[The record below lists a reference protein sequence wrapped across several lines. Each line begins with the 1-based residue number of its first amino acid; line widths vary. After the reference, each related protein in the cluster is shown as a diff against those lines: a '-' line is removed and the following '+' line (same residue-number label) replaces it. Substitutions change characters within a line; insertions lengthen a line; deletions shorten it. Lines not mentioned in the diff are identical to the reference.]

1 MLRTRWQ
8 NNEVDR
14 TIKAI
19 LLLTAVLAL
28 IFRPQS
34 SLAQSL
40 TGTSGLITI
49 PTAEI
54 LKDGEVSFGAN
65 FMNKEYFAYGDNKY
79 HGLANFATIGYLPF
93 LEISFRLT
101 RKLDYPEPQ
110 AIGDRMVS
118 VRLRPLKESRFFPAF
133 ALGIHDFARVTGT
146 VIPTNNFNALYLSAS
161 KGFGLR
167 PVIDRIDFHLGY
179 GTDWIEALDHQFVG
193 PFGGV
198 SISPR
203 PFIRFILEHD
213 AEKLNCG
220 LRISIL
226 DHIDFLA
233 ALIDFKVV
241 SGGTSFRF
249 RL

>member
-1 MLRTRWQ
+1 MLRTRWH

-14 TIKAI
+14 GTRAI
-19 LLLTAVLAL
+19 LLLTLVLAL
-28 IFRPQS
+28 LSHSQNGS
-34 SLAQSL
+34 AQSL

-65 FMNKEYFAYGDNKY
+65 FINKEYFAYGFNNY
-79 HGLANFATIGYLPF
+79 HGLSNFATIGYLPF

-101 RKLDYPEPQ
+101 RRLDYPEPQ
-110 AIGDRMVS
+110 AIGDRMIS
-118 VRLRPLKESRFFPAF
+118 VRLRPLKESRFFPALV
-133 ALGIHDFARVTGT
+133 LGAHDFARVTGT
-146 VIPTNNFNALYLSAS
+146 AIPTNNFNALYLSAS

-167 PVIDRIDFHLGY
+167 HVIHRVDFHLGY
-179 GTDWIEALDHQFVG
+179 GTDRIEALDHQFVG
-193 PFGGV
+193 PFGGI

-203 PFIRFILEHD
+203 PFLRFMLEHD

-233 ALIDFKVV
+233 ALIDFKVI

>member
-8 NNEVDR
+8 NNGVDR
-14 TIKAI
+14 TARAI
-19 LLLTAVLAL
+19 LLLTVVLAL
-28 IFRPQS
+28 LCQPQNS
-34 SLAQSL
+34 SAQSL

-65 FMNKEYFAYGDNKY
+65 FMHKEYFTYGFNKY
-79 HGLANFATIGYLPF
+79 HGLANFATVGYLPF
-93 LEISFRLT
+93 LEISLRLT

-110 AIGDRMVS
+110 AIGDRMIS
-118 VRLRPLKESRFFPAF
+118 VRLRPLKESRFFPAL
-133 ALGIHDFARVTGT
+133 ALGAHDFARVTGT
-146 VIPTNNFNALYLSAS
+146 AIPTNHFNALYLSAS

-167 PVIDRIDFHLGY
+167 PVIDRIEFHLGY
-179 GTDWIEALDHQFVG
+179 GTDRIEARDHQFVG
-193 PFGGV
+193 PFGGI

-203 PFIRFILEHD
+203 PFIRLMLEHD

-226 DHIDFLA
+226 DHIDLLA
-233 ALIDFKVV
+233 ALIDFKVI

>member
-1 MLRTRWQ
+1 MDCVFL
-8 NNEVDR
+8 
-14 TIKAI
+14 KKGI
-19 LLLTAVLAL
+19 LSLTVVLAL
-28 IFRPQS
+28 LSQPENS
-34 SLAQSL
+34 VAQSL

-65 FMNKEYFAYGDNKY
+65 FMNKEYFAYGFNKY
-79 HGLANFATIGYLPF
+79 HGLANFVTMGYLPF
-93 LEISFRLT
+93 FEISLRLT

-110 AIGDRMVS
+110 AIGDRMIS
-118 VRLRPLKESRFFPAF
+118 VRLRPLKESRFLPAF
-133 ALGIHDFARVTGT
+133 VLGAHDFARVTGT
-146 VIPTNNFNALYLSAS
+146 AIPTNHFNALYLSAS

-167 PVIDRIDFHLGY
+167 PVIDRIEFHIGY
-179 GTDWIEALDHQFVG
+179 GTDWIEAVDHQFAG
-193 PFGGV
+193 PFGGI

-203 PFIRFILEHD
+203 PFIRFMLEHD

-233 ALIDFKVV
+233 ALIDLKVI

>member
-14 TIKAI
+14 TVKAI
-19 LLLTAVLAL
+19 LVLTVVLAL
-28 IFRPQS
+28 LFRPQNS
-34 SLAQSL
+34 SAQSL

-54 LKDGEVSFGAN
+54 LRDGEVSFGAN
-65 FMNKEYFAYGDNKY
+65 FMNKEYFTYGHNEY
-79 HGLANFATIGYLPF
+79 HGLANFATVGYLPF

-101 RKLDYPEPQ
+101 RRLDYPEPQ
-110 AIGDRMVS
+110 AIGDRMLS

-133 ALGIHDFARVTGT
+133 VLGAHDFVRVTGT
-146 VIPTNNFNALYLSAS
+146 AIPTNNFNALYLSAS

-193 PFGGV
+193 PFGGI

-203 PFIRFILEHD
+203 RFITLMLEHD

-233 ALIDFKVV
+233 ALIDLKVI